1 MSTVL
6 ATLAFIVTMNPP
18 RTRLGLPE
26 TATKRA
32 RGDIVPA
39 GIVVGVAVLALVGAA
54 AGSVLDSLEI
64 SPESFRIAAGVVLVI
79 AAAWMFFQ
87 PVPRP
92 EPVGRGLWGALWPV
106 AYPRIVSPETLTLA
120 VTVGASDGMGRLLAG
135 LAAAAAILLALSAVP
150 ATSFS
155 RRYLAELGRVAAVA
169 LAVAGVGLLLL
180 GVREV

>member
-6 ATLAFIVTMNPP
+6 VIFAFVVTMNPP

-26 TATKRA
+26 SATR
-32 RGDIVPA
+32 RTRWDIVPA
-39 GIVVGVAVLALVGAA
+39 GVVVGAAVLTLVGAVS
-54 AGSVLDSLEI
+54 GSALDALQI

-79 AAAWMFFQ
+79 AATWMFFQ

-92 EPVGRGLWGALWPV
+92 EPLAAGLWGALWPV
-106 AYPRIVSPETLTLA
+106 AYPRVVSPETLTLA
-120 VTVGASDGMGRLLAG
+120 VTVGASDGMGRMLSGLGAAVAMLLVLG
-135 LAAAAAILLALSAVP
+135 AVP
-150 ATSFS
+150 ASAFG
-155 RRYLAELGRVAAVA
+155 RRLLAELGRVAAVV